1 MLGFIINGLIGAT
14 SALAATG
21 VIIFGIKLIN
31 IIEKNSL
38 FQPIFDYKYMSNKY

>member
-31 IIEKNSL
+31 IIEK
-38 FQPIFDYKYMSNKY
+38 K